1 MELTARQIAG
11 LLRGVVHGDPER
23 RVNTFAKIEEAHTGS
38 LSFLANPKYE
48 HYLYHTGASVVL
60 VNSGFAPCKPVQATL
75 VEVENAYSAL
85 ATLMNHVEASRPRRL
100 GISPMAFIAETA
112 CLGENVYVGAFA
124 YVGDNTRIEDNC
136 RIYPYACIG
145 NHVQVGEGSIVYP
158 HVTVYDDCLVG
169 SNCVL
174 HAGAVVG
181 ADGFGFAPEGDQYHK
196 IPQTGNVVL
205 EDNVEI
211 GANTTIDRA
220 VMGSTV
226 IRKGVKLDNLI
237 QIGHNVEVGE
247 DTVMAAQTGV
257 AGSVKIG
264 RHCMFGG
271 QVGISGHLRVADDV
285 KIGAQSGIMGSL
297 RKTGAE
303 VMGSPS
309 LSVRDYLRASAIFRR
324 LPEMRQQLENLQ
336 HEIAALKQTMEER
349 DQCENS
355 KH

>member
-11 LLRGVVHGDPER
+11 LLRGVVHGDPET
-23 RVNTFAKIEEAHTGS
+23 RVNTFAKIEEASTGS

-48 HYLYHTGASVVL
+48 HYIYNTGASVVL
-60 VNSGFAPCKPVQATL
+60 VNAGFVPCRPVQATL

-85 ATLMNHVEASRPRRL
+85 ATLMNHVEACRPCRQ

-112 CLGENVYVGAFA
+112 YVEKNAYVGAFA
-124 YVGDNTRIEDNC
+124 YIGEHSTIEADC
-136 RIYPYACIG
+136 KIYPYACIG
-145 NHVQVGEGSIVYP
+145 DHVRIGEGTIVYP
-158 HVTVYDDCLVG
+158 HVTVYDNCFVG
-169 SNCVL
+169 ASCML

-181 ADGFGFAPEGDQYHK
+181 ADGFGFAPEGDQYSK

-205 EDNVEI
+205 EDNVEV

-226 IRKGVKLDNLI
+226 IRRGVKLDNLI
-237 QIGHNVEVGE
+237 QIGHNVEIGE

-271 QVGISGHLRVADDV
+271 QVGISGHLRVADNV
-285 KIGAQSGIMGSL
+285 RIGAQSGILGDVRES
-297 RKTGAE
+297 GAAM
-303 VMGSPS
+303 MGSPS
-309 LSVRDYLRASAIFRR
+309 LCAKQYLRASVIFRR
-324 LPEMRQQLENLQ
+324 LPEMHQRLENLYQ
-336 HEIAALKQTMEER
+336 EIETLKQKMEEK
-349 DQCENS
+349 DPCENRG
-355 KH
+355 H

>member
-11 LLRGVVHGDPER
+11 LLRGVVHGDPET
-23 RVNTFAKIEEAHTGS
+23 RVNTFAKIEEASIGS

-48 HYLYHTGASVVL
+48 HYLYDTGASVVL
-60 VNSGFAPCKPVQATL
+60 VNAGFIPCRPVQATL

-85 ATLMNHVEASRPRRL
+85 AALMNHVEARRPCRQ

-112 CLGENVYVGAFA
+112 CVEDNIYVGAFA
-124 YVGDNTRIEDNC
+124 YIGEHTRIGANC

-145 NHVQVGEGSIVYP
+145 DHVTVGEGTIVYP

-169 SNCVL
+169 ANCVL

-181 ADGFGFAPEGDQYHK
+181 ADGFGFAPEGDQYSK
-196 IPQTGNVVL
+196 IPQTGNVIV
-205 EDNVEI
+205 EDNVEV

-220 VMGSTV
+220 VIGSTV
-226 IRKGVKLDNLI
+226 IRRGVKLDNLI
-237 QIGHNVEVGE
+237 QIGHNVEIGE

-271 QVGISGHLRVADDV
+271 QVGLSGHLRIADHV
-285 KIGAQSGIMGSL
+285 RIGAQSGIMGSVQ
-297 RKTGAE
+297 KPGSE
-303 VMGSPS
+303 VMGSPA
-309 LSVRDYLRASAIFRR
+309 LCAKQYLRSSAIFRR
-324 LPEMRQQLENLQ
+324 LPEMRQQLDGLQ
-336 HEIAALKQTMEER
+336 REIEALKQKMEER
-349 DQCENS
+349 NPCEN
-355 KH
+355 KEH